1 MTEENFDWLSLDEDE
16 EILWSDSPRMHSIIP
31 ALIIGVPM
39 IPIGIGVVIIAA
51 AYLSV
56 KNTLFAVTSEGVYRK
71 KGVLSRDVQKIGFGK
86 IQNISF
92 SQGIFGNHFGYGNV
106 EISTAGGSGVEMRFR
121 SVEDPQ
127 EVQELIN
134 QKIKKDGKV
143 SEQDGM
149 SEREILQEVLSELK
163 EINEKL

>member
-16 EILWSDSPRMHSIIP
+16 EILWSESPRMHSIIP
-31 ALIIGVPM
+31 ALIVGVPM
-39 IPIGIGVVIIAA
+39 IPVGIGVLIIVGS
-51 AYLSV
+51 YLSV
-56 KNTLFAVTSEGVYRK
+56 KNTLFTVTSEGVYRK
-71 KGVLSRDVQKIGFGK
+71 KGILSRDVQKIGFGK

-92 SQGIFGNHFGYGNV
+92 TQGIFGNHFGYGNV

-127 EVQELIN
+127 RVQELIN

-143 SEQDGM
+143 GEQEGRT
-149 SEREILQEVLSELK
+149 EKEILENILSEVQ